1 MKKNVILLILSI
13 ILVPSAWAF
22 QYTYQGNTLEYTI
35 IDNVNKY
42 VSVKASTI
50 PITPT
55 LIIPDKVTF
64 ESTEYSVTSIEPDAF
79 FKCDQITS
87 LVFPN
92 TLESIGYM
100 SFARCKSLT
109 QITIPDQVNLI
120 DGHAFIGCTR
130 LNTIEFK
137 GTGTINVDTIPLNV
151 SKITDN
157 IANITLIVPNG
168 CINTYVQSWRDPDLN
183 IYEKSEKIFST
194 GGFIYTITNGSS
206 REVSIRYGCSNSS
219 TLNIADN
226 VTHKN
231 GYQYSITSVDSSAFY
246 KTDYSS
252 IVLGNYI
259 ETIGI
264 QAFARMENM
273 VGKIVT
279 FPTSVKYIDNNAFIK
294 CASEYKFLSNTPPEL
309 GDFVYGIFSQKTAS
323 TPQEKEQQKINDGSV
338 SFTIPCGSNKNKE
351 WESGNWAYP
360 FFTNFFEQ
368 DCQPLTITK
377 QGSNLTNLPSGDKVD
392 FGKIRYTRYFTPG
405 VWETLY
411 LPFEIES
418 MLIEG
423 VDYKEYVWKSDADNG
438 TAIFYLAELIPSSTE
453 FQLVTKFNKNTPY
466 IIQFPDNDY
475 YKDNPITFVSKNS
488 YNNISNSWNQQT
500 SPLTMYGN
508 TTLQKQTITNA
519 YYLGNDNN
527 FKLSGTFTLNPFEC
541 YIAPEQKTNSQPRF
555 AVRLRDKNDVTT
567 GIPTIDA
574 NQMFWQRNGNTL
586 TIQTNGNP
594 VNIYN
599 INGQLLH
606 SFAEGQEKV
615 SITLNSG
622 CYIINSLGYTE
633 KIIF

>member
-22 QYTYQGNTLEYTI
+22 QYTYQDNTLEYTI
-35 IDNVNKY
+35 IDNINKY
-42 VSVKASTI
+42 VSVSASNI

-87 LVFPN
+87 LVLPN
-92 TLESIGYM
+92 TLKSIGYM

-109 QITIPDQVNLI
+109 QITIPNQVNFI

-137 GTGTINVDTIPLNV
+137 GTEIIPLNV

-157 IANITLIVPNG
+157 IADIILLVPNG
-168 CINTYVQSWRDPDLN
+168 YINTYVQSWHDPDLN

-206 REVSIRYGCSNSS
+206 HKVSIRYGCSNSS
-219 TLNIADN
+219 ALIIADN
-226 VTHKN
+226 VAHKN

-294 CASEYKFLSNTPPEL
+294 CASKYEFLSNTPPEL

-338 SFTIPCGSNKNKE
+338 LFTIPCGSNKNKE
-351 WESGNWAYP
+351 WESGNWAYS
-360 FFTNFFEQ
+360 FFTDFFEQ

-423 VDYKEYVWKSDADNG
+423 DDYKDGAWSENEESGY
-438 TAIFYLAELIPSSTE
+438 FYLAELIPSSTE

-466 IIQFPDNDY
+466 IIQFPNGDY
-475 YKDNPITFVSKNS
+475 YKNNPITFVSKNS

-527 FKLSGTFTLNPFEC
+527 FKLGNFTLNPFEC

-555 AVRLRDKNDVTT
+555 AVRLRGKNDVTT